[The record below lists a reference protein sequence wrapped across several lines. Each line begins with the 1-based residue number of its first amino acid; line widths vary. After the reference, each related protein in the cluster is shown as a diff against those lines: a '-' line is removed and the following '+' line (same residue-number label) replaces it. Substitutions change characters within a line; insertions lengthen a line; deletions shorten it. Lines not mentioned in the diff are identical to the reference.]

1 VKFILTPVEN
11 VDGLWFKREDKF
23 IPFGKDSV
31 NGGKLRQCFAL
42 VDAIKD
48 GFDGVISFCSIHS
61 PQAPITSA
69 VANFYGLKCKIYY
82 GGTTKET
89 LSKCDMATIAKEYGA
104 EINIVAKT
112 GRHNVLLNKAKEYA
126 EKNNYFVVE
135 YGFNIV
141 KYPKLLLDAIAN
153 QVENIPNE
161 LDNLIITCG
170 SGITTTGILIG
181 LKKFNKKV
189 NKIYLVDTAPN
200 RKEKIMKN
208 LEKYDID
215 INDFNIEVIDIFNRR
230 NFSYE
235 KEIKVVYK
243 GIDMHPQYEAKAFSW
258 LYHESGIDIHNNR
271 NLFWIIGSKPK
282 LRKRR
287 CLKGQ

>member
-1 VKFILTPVEN
+1 MTPVEN
-11 VDGLWFKREDKF
+11 IDGLWFKREDKF
-23 IPFGKDSV
+23 IPFGKNTV

-42 VDAIKD
+42 VDAIRE

-69 VANFYGLKCKIYY
+69 VAKFYGLKCMIYY
-82 GGTTKET
+82 GGTTKNT
-89 LSKCDMATIAKEYGA
+89 LAKCDMPMVAKEYGA

-112 GRHNVLLNKAKEYA
+112 GRHNVLLKKAREFA

-153 QVENIPNE
+153 QVENIPDE
-161 LDNLIITCG
+161 LDNIIITCG

-189 NKIYLVDTAPN
+189 NKIILVDTAPN
-200 RKEKIMKN
+200 RKDKIKN
-208 LEKYDID
+208 NLKKYDID
-215 INDFNIEVIDIFNRR
+215 YNDFNIEIIDIYNRK
-230 NFSYE
+230 NFAYE

-243 GIDMHPQYEAKAFSW
+243 GIEMHPQYEAKAFSW
-258 LYHESGIDIHNNR
+258 LYYESGIDIHNGR

-282 LRKRR
+282 PEKNKPI
-287 CLKGQ
+287 KGE